1 MASEVLITGAS
12 GFVGGHLAKT
22 CAAAGDEVV
31 GVSTSGASAAGRGI
45 ACDLLDAEATRELVA
60 SVQPSIVYH
69 LAALASTGRSWQE
82 PVRCLA
88 DNQTMTWNLLEAVK
102 AEAPDATVLIACSG
116 ESYGKPQSLPIGE
129 SHQLAPAT
137 PYALAKTASDLTGGL
152 FAEAHGLKVVR
163 ARGFNHAGPGQAGEF
178 LIGSLV
184 GQVADAVKDG
194 NSAVTLR
201 TGTAEIRRDY
211 TDVRDVAVAYRALAA
226 GGHTGVVN
234 VCSGRSTSTA
244 EIVELVR
251 EAASGR
257 IEVHHEVDPAL
268 VRPHETTEVIG
279 DPSRAR
285 ELISWEASIPLSQTV
300 ADSLADALS
309 EAG

>member
-1 MASEVLITGAS
+1 MAGEVLITGAS
-12 GFVGGHLAKT
+12 GFVGGHLARA
-22 CAAAGDEVV
+22 CAASGDDVI
-31 GVSTSGASAAGRGI
+31 GVSTSGETGAGRGV
-45 ACDLLDAEATRELVA
+45 ACDLLDSDATRELVA
-60 SVQPSIVYH
+60 SIQPSIVHH
-69 LAALASTGRSWQE
+69 LAALASTGRSWEE

-88 DNQTMTWNLLEAVK
+88 DNQTMTWNLLEAVRT
-102 AEAPDATVLIACSG
+102 EAPGATVLIACSG

-163 ARGFNHAGPGQAGEF
+163 ARGFNHAGPGQTGEF

-184 GQVADAVKDG
+184 AQVADAVRAG
-194 NSAVTLR
+194 SSTVTLR

-211 TDVRDVAVAYRALAA
+211 TDVRDVANAYRALAT
-226 GGHTGVVN
+226 GGHAGVVN
-234 VCSGRSTSTA
+234 VCSGRSTSTS
-244 EIVELVR
+244 EVVELVR
-251 EAASGR
+251 EAASHR
-257 IEVHHEVDPAL
+257 VEVHHEVDPDL

-279 DPSRAR
+279 DPTRVS
-285 ELISWEASIPLSQTV
+285 ELIGWEASIPMSQTV
-300 ADSLADALS
+300 ADSLADALG